1 MALGFPVSP
10 ANNATYT
17 VASRT
22 WKYITGKGWNL
33 IAAGV
38 GATGPTGP
46 AGATGLAG
54 LAGATGLQGDPGGA
68 TGPTGPTGLT
78 GATGATGG
86 GVTTGKSIAMAIVF
100 GG

>member
-1 MALGFPVSP
+1 MALGFPTSP

-33 IAAGV
+33 IAAG
-38 GATGPTGP
+38 A
-46 AGATGLAG
+46 
-54 LAGATGLQGDPGGA
+54 GA
-68 TGPTGPTGLT
+68 TGPTGPTGASGTFGST
-78 GATGATGG
+78 GATGPAGGPTGATGPTGVPGLVGATGTAGG

>member
-22 WKYITGKGWNL
+22 WKFITGKGWYL
-33 IAAGV
+33 LAAGA

-46 AGATGLAG
+46 AGATGL
-54 LAGATGLQGDPGGA
+54 TGSTGPPGTPGGA

>member
-1 MALGFPVSP
+1 MALGFPTSP

-33 IAAGV
+33 IAAGA
-38 GATGPTGP
+38 GATGPSGP
-46 AGATGLAG
+46 TGATGLT
-54 LAGATGLQGDPGGA
+54 GATGIQGTPGGA